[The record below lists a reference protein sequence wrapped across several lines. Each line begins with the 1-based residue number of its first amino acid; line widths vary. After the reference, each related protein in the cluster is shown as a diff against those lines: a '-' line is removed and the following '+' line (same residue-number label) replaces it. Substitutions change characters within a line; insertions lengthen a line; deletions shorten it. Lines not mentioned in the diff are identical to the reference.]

1 MSGGQF
7 DDAAVIVTGAARGL
21 GRLAAERFAGEG
33 ARMILCDLD
42 PEALDACAE
51 ELRAGGHKVVAI
63 AADVSEETTAARL
76 VQSALSAYGRL
87 DVAVNNA
94 GVAHP
99 FTKLTALDGA
109 TVERMMAVNV
119 MGVFYGMKFQIAEM
133 ERLAAE
139 TGRTGAILNVSSVAG
154 LVGAPLLS
162 AYAAAKHAVVGL
174 TRSAAAETARRGV
187 RINALCPAFT
197 DTEMVTGML
206 GGMRGT
212 QDEAVSRIVAAL
224 PMRRLAKPEEIV
236 QAMLWMCSP
245 ANSFTTGQALAI
257 DGGLSAV

>member
-1 MSGGQF
+1 
-7 DDAAVIVTGAARGL
+7 VLRGD
-21 GRLAAERFAGEG
+21 GHAIETRVAD
-33 ARMILCDLD
+33 ISQ
-42 PEALDACAE
+42 EAT
-51 ELRAGGHKVVAI
+51 AI
-63 AADVSEETTAARL
+63 EL
-76 VQSALSAYGRL
+76 VQAALASFGRL

-94 GVAHP
+94 GIAHP
-99 FTKLTALDGA
+99 FTRLTAIEGA
-109 TVERMMAVNV
+109 TLERMLAVNV
-119 MGVFYGMKFQIAEM
+119 MGVFYGMKHQIVAM

-162 AYAAAKHAVVGL
+162 AYAAAKHAFVGL

-197 DTEMVTGML
+197 STDMVTGMVDH
-206 GGMRGT
+206 MHGT
-212 QDEAVSRIVAAL
+212 PDEALSRIVAAL
-224 PMRRLAKPEEIV
+224 PMRRLAEADEIV

-245 ANSFTTGQALAI
+245 ENSFTTGQALAI